1 VAASAL
7 GDGVQVDPELL
18 SWWSEMIE
26 VPVVA
31 EGGLTADSIR
41 NLSNKVDFFAIGAEI
56 WTQDDPPAQLQMLAA
71 ARNG

>member
-1 VAASAL
+1 
-7 GDGVQVDPELL
+7 
-18 SWWSEMIE
+18 MIE

-41 NLSNKVDFFAIGAEI
+41 SLANKVDFFAIGAEI
-56 WTQDDPPAQLQMLAA
+56 WTQDDPLAQLQMLAA

>member
-7 GDGVQVDPELL
+7 GDGAQVDPELL
-18 SWWSEMIE
+18 TWWSEMIE

-31 EGGLTADSIR
+31 EGGLTVESIR
-41 NLSNKVDFFAIGAEI
+41 SLSDKVDFFAIGAEI
-56 WTQDDPPAQLQMLAA
+56 WAQDDPLAQLQVLAA